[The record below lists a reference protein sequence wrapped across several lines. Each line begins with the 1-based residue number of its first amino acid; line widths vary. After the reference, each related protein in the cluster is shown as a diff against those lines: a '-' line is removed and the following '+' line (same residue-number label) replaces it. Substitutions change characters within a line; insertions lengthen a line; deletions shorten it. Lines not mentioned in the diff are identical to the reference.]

1 MGEKGMEMS
10 EKLQALAKEKS
21 AILHGNAERIAKQH
35 ADGKSTARERAA
47 KLFDAGSF
55 MEIDALREDSHL
67 VAGCGTI
74 NGQAVYCFAQDYA
87 SSGGAMTKA
96 QAEKIQKTLR
106 MAQVTGSPVVAL
118 LDSAGVK
125 LEEGMDALP
134 AYAGILGALARL
146 SGVCPLISCVM
157 GPCRG
162 LAAMMTQ
169 LTDINIQVKKTG
181 EIALHTAQVMNSEKG
196 REKTPQ
202 QLFGA
207 ETMDAQGAAA
217 LTADTEEEAAA
228 LISSLI
234 DLLPACNMEDAPL
247 AEGED
252 LNRLTVIDNPEDVS
266 SLMADLAD
274 SGMLI
279 ELYKGYGA
287 AMRTALCR
295 IGGRTVGLVA
305 NDHAVDGGRL
315 TSQDSRKAARFVRL
329 CDCYQIPVVSLVNT
343 EGLSVPLCGHQG
355 ALLRGAADLLYAY
368 AEATSPKV
376 AVMTG
381 SAVGAAYVAM
391 GGKSI
396 ADMSYAWPTAIIS
409 PLTKEAAVQT
419 LNGEEL
425 NAGESREALEEQYA
439 EAFGALNAAKA
450 GIVDDVIEPRETRK
464 YIIAALELLASKRDV
479 NLPKKHG
486 NLPL

>member
-1 MGEKGMEMS
+1 MEMS

-343 EGLSVPLCGHQG
+343 EGLTVPLCGHQG

-396 ADMSYAWPTAIIS
+396 ADMSYAWPTAVIS